1 MLGGHGREDHH
12 QRGHLLAAPG
22 AEALLLLGRLEV
34 AQRLPA
40 LAHGQ
45 AGGLDVV
52 LEQVGADRVARLA
65 IGGPLPLEGRQL
77 GPVLEHA
84 RVDDTRD
91 RVVQLLAQPR
101 VLACEVDE
109 RNRDP
114 PRPAHA
120 RR

>member
-34 AQRLPA
+34 AQRLPP

-52 LEQVGADRVARLA
+52 LEQVGAHGVARLVQGHRPGLLGHVLDA
-65 IGGPLPLEGRQL
+65 LRGPGLDGGHRLHQVAAAEAQSPLGVRVGEGHRA
-77 GPVLEHA
+77 H
-84 RVDDTRD
+84 
-91 RVVQLLAQPR
+91 LLDHGR
-101 VLACEVDE
+101 
-109 RNRDP
+109 
-114 PRPAHA
+114 
-120 RR
+120 